1 MPSMMIMM
9 MMMKIKVKIKTKMK
23 IMMMKMKIKMI
34 MKVYDDDYDPASSSV
49 HHQHIISTIS
59 ANHQLIII

>member
-1 MPSMMIMM
+1 MM
-9 MMMKIKVKIKTKMK
+9 

-49 HHQHIISTIS
+49 HHQFVISS
-59 ANHQLIII
+59 PSVRHQLIISTLSAQYQQNKQLIIT